1 VSFIELAADLLDGWA
16 NARALLSEPFDDAVA
31 RSLDAALHDMQ
42 LPTTWPES
50 EELLR
55 SLPPLSDGGATPVVH
70 GSWADWGSHDEWG
83 PTIGL
88 VDVNHSD
95 PTRTTGTDLVSS
107 LMAANDEGFVA
118 RGSIDSAE
126 HSVSWIVGIA
136 TEPVERHYGLVLGS
150 RGPMAFVILAS
161 DERELLDVIG
171 AIRAAIP
178 RAG

>member
-1 VSFIELAADLLDGWA
+1 
-16 NARALLSEPFDDAVA
+16 
-31 RSLDAALHDMQ
+31 MQ
-42 LPTTWPES
+42 GRVKRPSDRIVEGLREES
-50 EELLR
+50 SGVR
-55 SLPPLSDGGATPVVH
+55 PPVQ
-70 GSWADWGSHDEWG
+70 
-83 PTIGL
+83 
-88 VDVNHSD
+88 

-136 TEPVERHYGLVLGS
+136 TEPVERHHGLVLGS
-150 RGPMAFVILAS
+150 RGPMAFVILVS
-161 DERELLDVIG
+161 DERGLLDVIG